1 VAEFERNLRMT
12 DDVLKYQS
20 VKLAEAVDPATRA
33 VEPDVKLP
41 GDPEMPER
49 VGREPDGFGAAE
61 FGGRRDELG
70 DEGELPPEV
79 E

>member
-1 VAEFERNLRMT
+1 
-12 DDVLKYQS
+12 
-20 VKLAEAVDPATRA
+20 VKIADEVDAASRA
-33 VEPDVKLP
+33 VEADVKLP

-49 VGREPDGFGAAE
+49 MGREPEAFGAPE

-70 DEGELPPEV
+70 DETELPPEA

>member
-1 VAEFERNLRMT
+1 
-12 DDVLKYQS
+12 
-20 VKLAEAVDPATRA
+20 

-49 VGREPDGFGAAE
+49 MGREPEGFGASE

-70 DEGELPPEV
+70 DEGELPPEA